1 MSTECNETRGSV
13 KSLVTLLVVI
23 AAGAMGL
30 GAIGVDHASAARC
43 ADFPNQAAAQSAAN
57 TRDANGNGVYCET
70 LPCPCSAA
78 AGRSSGG
85 SAATPASPGDRS
97 ATVQAQ
103 PASGS
108 CRMRGS
114 GITALPDPRCTPG
127 ATNPAVNTRTLGQ
140 TICEPGW
147 TATVRPPE
155 SVTSVEKGGSMS
167 AYGLMGSRSG
177 YEYDHLIPLELGG
190 ATNSPKNLWPEPD
203 YPGASGFYRNPKDKL
218 ENTLKRQVCSG
229 GLSLAAA
236 QHAIAVNWVAALRRY
251 GG

>member
-1 MSTECNETRGSV
+1 M
-13 KSLVTLLVVI
+13 KSLLALLVVI
-23 AAGAMGL
+23 AIGMIGL
-30 GAIGVDHASAARC
+30 GATGADPAAAARC
-43 ADFPNQAAAQSAAN
+43 ADFPNQAAAQAAAD

-78 AGRSSGG
+78 AGRTSGG
-85 SAATPASPGDRS
+85 SPATPSSPGDRS

-114 GITALPDPRCTPG
+114 GVTALPDPRCTPG
-127 ATNPAVNTRTLGQ
+127 ATNPAVTTRTLGQ
-140 TICEPGW
+140 TICRPGW

-155 SVTSVEKGGSMS
+155 SVTSVEKGGSLL
-167 AYGLMGSRSG
+167 AYGITGSRSA

-203 YPGASGFYRNPKDKL
+203 DPGASGFYRNPKDKL
-218 ENTLKRQVCSG
+218 ENALKRQVCSG
-229 GLSLAAA
+229 SVSLAEA
-236 QHAIAVNWVAALRRY
+236 QRAIAVNWVAALRRY
-251 GG
+251 GV